1 VATAHTEP
9 PLAVATAAADDADD
23 DFALPNSKEENLSS
37 MIAIHFAASSAAAA
51 AATTSCEP
59 NSSRCSSFS
68 SSLQQPAPQSRS
80 KPVTYNKCP
89 VAKPCRYKSSYTIT
103 KHPN

>member
-37 MIAIHFAASSAAAA
+37 MIAIHFAASSGAA

-68 SSLQQPAPQSRS
+68 SSLQRLAPQSRS
-80 KPVTYNKCP
+80 KPVTYNKCT

-103 KHPN
+103 KPPN

>member
-37 MIAIHFAASSAAAA
+37 MIAIHFAASSGAAA

-68 SSLQQPAPQSRS
+68 SSLQRPAPQSRS
-80 KPVTYNKCP
+80 KPVTYNKCT

-103 KHPN
+103 KPPN

>member
-9 PLAVATAAADDADD
+9 AVATAAADD

-51 AATTSCEP
+51 TTSCEP

-68 SSLQQPAPQSRS
+68 SSLQRPAPQSRS
-80 KPVTYNKCP
+80 KPGTYNKCI

-103 KHPN
+103 KNPN